1 LKPDDEAL
9 IRLFYYLGYTH
20 GMRYSLKKL
29 NHEDIVDRDEEKSWI
44 ELLPPEVSAL
54 RFGADPIPAAE
65 KIETLIST
73 WKKNRK

>member
-9 IRLFYYLGYTH
+9 ISIFYYIGFTH
-20 GMRYSLKKL
+20 GMRYSLRKINQK
-29 NHEDIVDRDEEKSWI
+29 EIVERDGEKSWI

-54 RFGADPIPAAE
+54 RFGADPLPAAE
-65 KIETLIST
+65 KIKTLIST

>member
-9 IRLFYYLGYTH
+9 ISLFYYLGYTH
-20 GMRYSLKKL
+20 GVRYSLRKL
-29 NHEDIVDRDEEKSWI
+29 NHEDIVDRDWEKSWI

-54 RFGADPIPAAE
+54 RFGADPFPAAE